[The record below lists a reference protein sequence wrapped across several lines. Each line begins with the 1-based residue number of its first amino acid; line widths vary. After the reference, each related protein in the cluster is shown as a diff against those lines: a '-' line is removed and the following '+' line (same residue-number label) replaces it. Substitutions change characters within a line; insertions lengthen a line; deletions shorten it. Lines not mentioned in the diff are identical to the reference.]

1 MKKLIAL
8 LLCLSLLV
16 SLAACGQGGQ
26 TAETAA
32 FTVPLDDASY
42 VYQAADDAVPLP
54 GGASIALA
62 ADAAGIESGPDA
74 LLWQG
79 IQTFAANFGYTAQS
93 CLYGEGASLAT
104 AEDALRAAAQSGAA
118 LVVCR
123 GEAMAKALFNI
134 QANYPNVHYL
144 LFDDEPHSEDYTS
157 YATEASVHCVLFR
170 EEQAG
175 YLAGYAAVAEGY
187 TALGFVGRDELPG
200 IVRYCTGFLQGANA
214 AAERQG
220 QNVTLRVWYTGDIGD
235 PAVATQRMIDWFNGG
250 TGLILADGDAL
261 MQSALEAVNQTG
273 AKAFATGWDQN
284 ALGERVLGS
293 AIQCYNTAVQRQL
306 YKFFSGNST
315 WSQQDAG
322 QTERLGYTDGS
333 VALAGSAWRFNNF
346 TQNDYERL
354 YEQLRNSELEV
365 EAYADMNTLPDTPL
379 VTVTVEN

>member
-16 SLAACGQGGQ
+16 SLAACGRGGQ
-26 TAETAA
+26 TTETGE

-42 VYQAADDAVPLP
+42 VYQAVADAAPLP
-54 GGASIALA
+54 GGATIALA
-62 ADAAGIESGPDA
+62 ADAASMESGADA

-93 CLYGEGASLAT
+93 CLYGEGADQAT
-104 AEDALRAAAQSGAA
+104 AEDALSAAAQSGAT

-134 QANYPNVHYL
+134 QASYPNVHYL
-144 LFDDEPHSEDYTS
+144 LFDDEPHSEDYTA
-157 YATEASVHCVLFR
+157 YTTEASVHCVLFH

-187 TALGFVGRDELPG
+187 TTLGFVGDDELPG
-200 IVRYCTGFLQGANA
+200 IVRYCTGFLQGADA

-220 QNVTLRVWYTGDIGD
+220 ETVTLRVWYTGDIGD
-235 PAVATQRMIDWFNGG
+235 PAVATQRMLDWFNDG
-250 TGLILADGDAL
+250 TGLIMADGSAL
-261 MQSALEAVNQTG
+261 MQSAVEAVNQTG

-284 ALGERVLGS
+284 ALSERVLGS
-293 AIQCYNTAVQRQL
+293 AVLCYNTAVQRQL
-306 YKFFSGNST
+306 YKFFSGNAT
-315 WSQQDAG
+315 WGQEDAG
-322 QTERLGYTDGS
+322 RTERLGYTDGS
-333 VALAGSAWRFNNF
+333 VALAGATWRFSNF
-346 TQNDYERL
+346 TQAEYERL

-365 EAYADMNTLPDTPL
+365 EAYADMATLPDTPS
-379 VTVTVEN
+379 VTLTVEN

>member
-16 SLAACGQGGQ
+16 SLAACGRGGQ

-123 GEAMAKALFNI
+123 GEAMARALFNI

>member
-16 SLAACGQGGQ
+16 SLAACGRGGQ
-26 TAETAA
+26 TTETAA

-214 AAERQG
+214 AAERYG

-293 AIQCYNTAVQRQL
+293 AIQCYNAAVQRQL

>member
-16 SLAACGQGGQ
+16 SLAACGRGGQ
-26 TAETAA
+26 TTETAA

-220 QNVTLRVWYTGDIGD
+220 QNVALRVWYTGDIGD

-293 AIQCYNTAVQRQL
+293 AIQCYNAAVQRQL

>member
-62 ADAAGIESGPDA
+62 ADAAGIEAGPDA

-123 GEAMAKALFNI
+123 GEAMARALFNI

-250 TGLILADGDAL
+250 IGLILADGDAL

-379 VTVTVEN
+379 VNVTVEN

>member
-16 SLAACGQGGQ
+16 SLAACGRGGQ
-26 TAETAA
+26 TTETAA

-62 ADAAGIESGPDA
+62 ADAAGIEAGPDA

>member
-16 SLAACGQGGQ
+16 SLAACGRGGQ
-26 TAETAA
+26 TTETAA
-32 FTVPLDDASY
+32 FTVPLDDASS

-123 GEAMAKALFNI
+123 GEAMARALFNI

-346 TQNDYERL
+346 TQSDYERL

>member
-16 SLAACGQGGQ
+16 SLAACGRGGQ
-26 TAETAA
+26 TTETAA

-123 GEAMAKALFNI
+123 GEAMARALFNI

-235 PAVATQRMIDWFNGG
+235 AAVATQRMIDWFNGG

-293 AIQCYNTAVQRQL
+293 AIQCYNAAVQRQL

-379 VTVTVEN
+379 VTVAVEN

>member
-16 SLAACGQGGQ
+16 SLAACGRGGQ
-26 TAETAA
+26 TTETAA

-123 GEAMAKALFNI
+123 GEAMAKALFII

-293 AIQCYNTAVQRQL
+293 AIQCYNAAVQRQL

>member
-123 GEAMAKALFNI
+123 GEAMARALFNI

-293 AIQCYNTAVQRQL
+293 AIQCYNAAVQRQL

>member
-123 GEAMAKALFNI
+123 GEAMARALFNI

-250 TGLILADGDAL
+250 IGLILADGDAL

>member
-62 ADAAGIESGPDA
+62 ADAAGIEAGPDA

-123 GEAMAKALFNI
+123 GEAMARALFNI

-293 AIQCYNTAVQRQL
+293 AIQCYNAAVQRQL

>member
-16 SLAACGQGGQ
+16 SLAACGRGGQ
-26 TAETAA
+26 TTETAA

-144 LFDDEPHSEDYTS
+144 LFDDEPHSEDYAS

-293 AIQCYNTAVQRQL
+293 AIQCYNAAVQRQL

>member
-16 SLAACGQGGQ
+16 SLAACGRGGQ
-26 TAETAA
+26 TTETAA

-62 ADAAGIESGPDA
+62 ADAAGIESSPDA

-235 PAVATQRMIDWFNGG
+235 PAVATQRMIDWYDNG

>member
-16 SLAACGQGGQ
+16 SLAACGRGGQ
-26 TAETAA
+26 TTETAA

-235 PAVATQRMIDWFNGG
+235 PAVATQRMIDWYDNG

-346 TQNDYERL
+346 TQSDYERL

>member
-26 TAETAA
+26 TTETAA

-62 ADAAGIESGPDA
+62 ADAAGIEAGPDA

-346 TQNDYERL
+346 TQSDYERL

>member
-16 SLAACGQGGQ
+16 SLAACGRGGQ
-26 TAETAA
+26 TTETAA

-123 GEAMAKALFNI
+123 GEAMARALFNI

-293 AIQCYNTAVQRQL
+293 AIQCYNAAVQRQL

-346 TQNDYERL
+346 TQSDYERL

>member
-16 SLAACGQGGQ
+16 SLAACGRGGQ
-26 TAETAA
+26 TTETAA

-235 PAVATQRMIDWFNGG
+235 PAVATQRMIDWYDNG

-293 AIQCYNTAVQRQL
+293 AIQCYNAAVQRQL

-346 TQNDYERL
+346 TQSDYERL

>member
-1 MKKLIAL
+1 
-8 LLCLSLLV
+8 
-16 SLAACGQGGQ
+16 
-26 TAETAA
+26 
-32 FTVPLDDASY
+32 
-42 VYQAADDAVPLP
+42 
-54 GGASIALA
+54 
-62 ADAAGIESGPDA
+62 
-74 LLWQG
+74 
-79 IQTFAANFGYTAQS
+79 
-93 CLYGEGASLAT
+93 
-104 AEDALRAAAQSGAA
+104 
-118 LVVCR
+118 
-123 GEAMAKALFNI
+123 MAKALFNI

-235 PAVATQRMIDWFNGG
+235 PAVATQRMIDWYDNG

-293 AIQCYNTAVQRQL
+293 AIQCYNAAVQRQL

>member
-16 SLAACGQGGQ
+16 SLAACGRGGQ
-26 TAETAA
+26 TTETAA

-123 GEAMAKALFNI
+123 GEAMARALFNI

-293 AIQCYNTAVQRQL
+293 AIQCYNAAVQRQL

>member
-16 SLAACGQGGQ
+16 SLAACGRGGQ
-26 TAETAA
+26 TTETAA

-187 TALGFVGRDELPG
+187 TALGFVGRDKLPG

-293 AIQCYNTAVQRQL
+293 AIQCYNAAVQRQL

>member
-16 SLAACGQGGQ
+16 SLAACGRGGQ
-26 TAETAA
+26 TTETAA

-273 AKAFATGWDQN
+273 AQAFATGWDQN

-293 AIQCYNTAVQRQL
+293 AIQCYNAAVQRQL

>member
-79 IQTFAANFGYTAQS
+79 VQSFAANFGYTGQS

-123 GEAMAKALFNI
+123 GEAMARALFNI

>member
-16 SLAACGQGGQ
+16 SLAACGRGGQ
-26 TAETAA
+26 TTETAA

-293 AIQCYNTAVQRQL
+293 AIQCYNAAVQRQL

-315 WSQQDAG
+315 WNQQDAG

>member
-293 AIQCYNTAVQRQL
+293 AIQCYNAAVQRQL